1 MENEAIVATDL
12 TKYFG
17 EGETRMIAVNAV
29 GFTAHFG
36 EMLFIVGPSGSG
48 KTTLLSMISGI
59 LRPNTGK
66 VVVKGD
72 DIWTQN
78 NDQLA
83 DFRLNTIG
91 FVFQDYHLFPRLTTA
106 ENVAIPLILK
116 QQNWNESVTTAK
128 EYLEIVGLKDKG
140 EILPIKLSGGEQQR
154 VAIARAIISK
164 PEILILDE
172 PTASLDGDTGRMIIA
187 FVKEKIL
194 NKSRCI
200 LIVTHDARINEYADR
215 ILHMEDGHLT
225 ATTRGDR
232 MKTDEPKTED
242 KSIDPKLE
250 AKADVPKTEV
260 KAVEPKLE
268 AKAGNPK
275 SEVKADAPKSE
286 TKISSPKPDVR
297 NTIIFA
303 LAIIGVLAGCIGA
316 YIFGIQRKAQPPVFT
331 PVSNPYSSGIYANGI
346 VESYQPSGENINIF
360 PEVSGPVVK
369 VLVKEGQQVS
379 AGSVLFTI
387 DDSVQKATV
396 ELAEATLKVDRD
408 QYDKD
413 LSSYNIDPKS
423 ISKNVLDTAKDTV
436 EQATAALKAA
446 NALLKKYTL
455 KAPIDGVVLAVNA
468 AVGSYVSSQGNY
480 DTYTQLFNP
489 LVVMGAPQ
497 EYLAVRC
504 YVDEI
509 LISRLPSGYH
519 IKAEMSIT
527 GTNIKVPLEFVRV
540 QPYVSPKIE
549 LSNEKQEQ
557 VDLRVLPVIFRFEK
571 KDAPVYPG
579 QMVDV
584 YIGSN
589 SAATDNNNTATN

>member
-225 ATTRGDR
+225 ATTKG
-232 MKTDEPKTED
+232 TE
-242 KSIDPKLE
+242 
-250 AKADVPKTEV
+250 
-260 KAVEPKLE
+260 
-268 AKAGNPK
+268 
-275 SEVKADAPKSE
+275 
-286 TKISSPKPDVR
+286 
-297 NTIIFA
+297 
-303 LAIIGVLAGCIGA
+303 
-316 YIFGIQRKAQPPVFT
+316 
-331 PVSNPYSSGIYANGI
+331 
-346 VESYQPSGENINIF
+346 
-360 PEVSGPVVK
+360 
-369 VLVKEGQQVS
+369 
-379 AGSVLFTI
+379 
-387 DDSVQKATV
+387 
-396 ELAEATLKVDRD
+396 
-408 QYDKD
+408 
-413 LSSYNIDPKS
+413 
-423 ISKNVLDTAKDTV
+423 
-436 EQATAALKAA
+436 
-446 NALLKKYTL
+446 
-455 KAPIDGVVLAVNA
+455 
-468 AVGSYVSSQGNY
+468 
-480 DTYTQLFNP
+480 
-489 LVVMGAPQ
+489 
-497 EYLAVRC
+497 
-504 YVDEI
+504 
-509 LISRLPSGYH
+509 
-519 IKAEMSIT
+519 
-527 GTNIKVPLEFVRV
+527 
-540 QPYVSPKIE
+540 
-549 LSNEKQEQ
+549 
-557 VDLRVLPVIFRFEK
+557 
-571 KDAPVYPG
+571 
-579 QMVDV
+579 
-584 YIGSN
+584 
-589 SAATDNNNTATN
+589 